1 MRAML
6 KLCSDH
12 IWPAILIGGLA
23 AYALAIA
30 IALGLY
36 G

>member
-12 IWPAILIGGLA
+12 IWPTILIAGLC
-23 AYALAIA
+23 AYTLAII
-30 IALGLY
+30 IAVGLY